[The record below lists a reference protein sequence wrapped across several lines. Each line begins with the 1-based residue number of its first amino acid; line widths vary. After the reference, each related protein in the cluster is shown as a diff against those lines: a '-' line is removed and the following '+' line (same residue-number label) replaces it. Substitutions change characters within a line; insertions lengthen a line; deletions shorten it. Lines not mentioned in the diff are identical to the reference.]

1 MKKGVFRTILTIA
14 LVVVFMLSLYLFIG
28 RPMIKFV
35 GDPDKLK
42 QYVAEQGVLG
52 LLIFGIFIFIQTLS
66 TCIPGLPFYLA
77 AGYVWGGLKGA
88 VICDVFATLA
98 NSLAFLIGRRF
109 GRDFLLYLFPE
120 DKLIKVEDFIKRGK
134 PMLIHILF
142 MLFPLPKDTYAYL
155 GYYSEEKLIVWII
168 LTLIFRFPHIFLY
181 TYSGAML
188 ISNQYSF
195 LVLGAV
201 IAIIVYVVA
210 ALFVKKE
217 KEGNSRKNN

>member
-1 MKKGVFRTILTIA
+1 MKKGVIRTTITIV
-14 LVVVFMLSLYLFIG
+14 LVIVFMILLYLFIG
-28 RPMIKFV
+28 RPMISFL
-35 GDPDKLK
+35 GDPVKLQ
-42 QYVAEQGVLG
+42 QYVEDQGLLG

-142 MLFPLPKDTYAYL
+142 MLLPLPKDTYAYL
-155 GYYSEEKLIVWII
+155 GYYSEEKLIVWIL
-168 LTLIFRFPHIFLY
+168 LTLVFRFPHIFLY
-181 TYSGAML
+181 TYGGAML
-188 ISNQYSF
+188 ISNQYSL

-210 ALFVKKE
+210 ALFLKKE
-217 KEGNSRKNN
+217 KRRSE

>member
-1 MKKGVFRTILTIA
+1 MIL
-14 LVVVFMLSLYLFIG
+14 LYLFIG

-142 MLFPLPKDTYAYL
+142 MLLPLPKDTYAYL
-155 GYYSEEKLIVWII
+155 GYYSEEKLIVWIL
-168 LTLIFRFPHIFLY
+168 LTLVFRFPHIFLY
-181 TYSGAML
+181 TYGGAML
-188 ISNQYSF
+188 ISNQYSL

-217 KEGNSRKNN
+217 KRRSE

>member
-1 MKKGVFRTILTIA
+1 MKKGVIRTTITIV
-14 LVVVFMLSLYLFIG
+14 LVIVFMILLYLFIG
-28 RPMIKFV
+28 RPMISFL
-35 GDPDKLK
+35 GDPEKLQ
-42 QYVAEQGVLG
+42 QYVEDQGMLG

-142 MLFPLPKDTYAYL
+142 MLLPLPKDTYAYL
-155 GYYSEEKLIVWII
+155 GYYSEEKLIVWIL
-168 LTLIFRFPHIFLY
+168 LTLVFRFPHIFLY
-181 TYSGAML
+181 TYGGAML
-188 ISNQYSF
+188 ISNQYSL

-217 KEGNSRKNN
+217 KRRSE

>member
-1 MKKGVFRTILTIA
+1 MKKGVFRTILTSA
-14 LVVVFMLSLYLFIG
+14 LVVVFMILLYLFIG
-28 RPMIKFV
+28 RPMISFL
-35 GDPDKLK
+35 GDPEKLQ
-42 QYVAEQGVLG
+42 QYVEDQGMLG

-155 GYYSEEKLIVWII
+155 GYYSEEKLIVWIL
-168 LTLIFRFPHIFLY
+168 LTLVFRFPHIFLY
-181 TYSGAML
+181 TYGGAML
-188 ISNQYSF
+188 ISNQYSL

-217 KEGNSRKNN
+217 KRRSE

>member
-1 MKKGVFRTILTIA
+1 MKKGIIRTTITIV
-14 LVVVFMLSLYLFIG
+14 LVIVFMILLYLFIG
-28 RPMIKFV
+28 RPMISFL
-35 GDPDKLK
+35 GDPVKLQ
-42 QYVAEQGVLG
+42 QYVEDQGLLG

-142 MLFPLPKDTYAYL
+142 MLLPLPKDTYAYL
-155 GYYSEEKLIVWII
+155 GYYSEEKLIVWI
-168 LTLIFRFPHIFLY
+168 LMTLVFRFPHIFLY
-181 TYSGAML
+181 TYGGAML
-188 ISNQYSF
+188 ISNQYSL

-217 KEGNSRKNN
+217 KRRSE